1 MSEFVL
7 HRNYTHRSTLGHIIT
22 FKKDEPVWVPPA
34 LYKEVTAFGAE
45 KVDGEQVDVLDSEKK
60 EVIPL
65 TPDERREQ
73 LLAAFELIKE
83 RNNRSDFT
91 GQGLPSI
98 PALRRIVDFDLDKK
112 EVELLWREVEQ
123 GQ

>member
-22 FKKDEPVWVPPA
+22 FVKGEPVWVPPA
-34 LYKEVTAFGAE
+34 LYKEVTALGAQ
-45 KVDGEQVDVLDSEKK
+45 KVDGEQVDVLGEEKK
-60 EVIPL
+60 EVVPL

-73 LLAAFELIKE
+73 LLTAFALIKE
-83 RNNRSDFT
+83 RNNRTDFT

-98 PALRRIVDFDLDKK
+98 PALRRIVDFEIDKK
-112 EVELLWREVEQ
+112 EVEALWREVEQ

>member
-22 FKKDEPVWVPPA
+22 FVKGEPVWVPPA
-34 LYKEVTAFGAE
+34 LHKEVTAFGAE
-45 KVDGEQVDVLDSEKK
+45 KVDGDQVDLLGEEKK
-60 EVIPL
+60 EITPL

-98 PALRRIVDFDLDKK
+98 AALRRIVDFDLDKK